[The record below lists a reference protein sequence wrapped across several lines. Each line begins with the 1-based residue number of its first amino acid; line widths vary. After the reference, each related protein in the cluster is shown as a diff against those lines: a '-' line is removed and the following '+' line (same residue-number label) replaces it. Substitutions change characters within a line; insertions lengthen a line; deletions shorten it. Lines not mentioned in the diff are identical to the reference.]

1 MLNASKQ
8 EQKINEARDTAKKRG
23 EASRRESGPKNT
35 ARLIREHLPKANGY
49 ETKQKW

>member
-8 EQKINEARDTAKKRG
+8 EQKINEVRDTAKKGG